1 MSGADEARTPKIR
14 ENRLRRMARRQGLVL
29 RKSTMRDPRAPFYGT
44 YGLVDPQ
51 TDKWVP
57 WGGKGTVPP
66 RDDSK
71 GRKAGPTGVGGHAYG
86 LTLDE
91 IDTWLHTARPV
102 SASRPEGPW
111 THDGLTPEQIAAGR
125 WRCRWTDD
133 DGVAHDVLALPL
145 QTSDEARWR
154 EWAAFVAEM
163 QVGQREIRGLLR
175 ELVAEMKAARAGLPA
190 GHADAGWTTA
200 GLSPDELRRGVL
212 RRRWVDAE
220 GLTHD
225 VVALPIAP
233 WPPTPGAGGS
243 GDAPN
248 V

>member
-1 MSGADEARTPKIR
+1 MGDQTGDWALTGAAPAAKALGAAKWAHTEQQEGGMSGADEARTPKIR

-91 IDTWLHTARPV
+91 IDTWLHTPRPV

-111 THDGLTPEQIAAGR
+111 THGGLTPEQIGR
-125 WRCRWTDD
+125 ASCRER
-133 DGVAHDVLALPL
+133 VF
-145 QTSDEARWR
+145 R
-154 EWAAFVAEM
+154 
-163 QVGQREIRGLLR
+163 
-175 ELVAEMKAARAGLPA
+175 
-190 GHADAGWTTA
+190 
-200 GLSPDELRRGVL
+200 
-212 RRRWVDAE
+212 
-220 GLTHD
+220 
-225 VVALPIAP
+225 VV
-233 WPPTPGAGGS
+233 
-243 GDAPN
+243 
-248 V
+248 